1 MGILSALGQEFQR
14 LPGTTKEKGVLEDDR
29 SDDGVADF
37 GTLPVHMLAVANF
50 SANKSL
56 ALALAL
62 DCKVDSFE
70 LGAVWVDKQFSAVTD
85 VQKIPHVLRLN
96 A

>member
-1 MGILSALGQEFQR
+1 

-29 SDDGVADF
+29 SDDCSIGVADF

-56 ALALAL
+56 APALAL

-70 LGAVWVDKQFSAVTD
+70 LGVVWVDKQFSAVPD